1 MTKFQIIVTVLATLG
16 GILIILG
23 YLIKFQN
30 KIHLVAGVYKNEDHI
45 KDKKA
50 FASIVGGNVLV
61 LGIIFCAGAL
71 GIYVCPS
78 CKEVIEPLLLLCL
91 LVTGILTYT
100 KSKKHLT
107 PPSPPDVKK

>member
-1 MTKFQIIVTVLATLG
+1 MTKFQIIITVLAALG

-30 KIHLVAGVYKNEDHI
+30 KIQLVAGVYKNEDKI
-45 KDKKA
+45 TDKKA

-61 LGIIFCAGAL
+61 LGLIFCVGAL

-78 CKEVIEPLLLLCL
+78 CKGVIEPILLICL
-91 LVTGILTYT
+91 LVIGILIYT
-100 KSKKHLT
+100 KSKKYITSH
-107 PPSPPDVKK
+107 